1 MKPSSCGDNLK
12 NCRNEWML
20 VIASQAKQSFSNKGA
35 PMGAS
40 QKVCH

>member
-20 VIASQAKQSFSNKGA
+20 VITSQAKQSFSYKET